1 MRQTP
6 DELWLA
12 FEALAKRYPND
23 DGVRIT
29 ADLARWLLQERQRLQ
44 LPAPPIMQKV
54 IRTVIQEL
62 DGAAAEP
69 G

>member
-1 MRQTP
+1 MHQTP

-12 FEALAKRYPND
+12 FEAMAKRYPDD

-54 IRTVIQEL
+54 LRAL
-62 DGAAAEP
+62 
-69 G
+69 